1 MKILTKTVSILSLIF
16 QIVAIFCTLAAVH
29 YLHLEMEPLSLKWD
43 DVASHLYSLVR
54 SLLRLRFCIIPVLI
68 LVYEVEKNPTAEME
82 ALNHLPAIECIKEYI
97 KRFLEKPK
105 KVEVFVFS
113 LVLISWILSM
123 ICHRLAADPDGLTMM
138 RYHWICF
145 SASRILASVLG
156 IILPPKLFRTASQPK
171 EI

>member
-29 YLHLEMEPLSLKWD
+29 YLEMETQSLKWN
-43 DVASHLYSLVR
+43 DVASHMYSLVQM
-54 SLLRLRFCIIPVLI
+54 LLHLRFCIIPVLI

-82 ALNHLPAIECIKEYI
+82 ALNHLPAIECVKEYI
-97 KRFLEKPK
+97 RRFLEKPK

-113 LVLISWILSM
+113 LVLISWILSV
-123 ICHRLAADPDGLTMM
+123 ICYRLADHDGLTMM
-138 RYHWICF
+138 RYHWICL